1 MKRPRLPG
9 PAAGR
14 RIGLL
19 GGSFN
24 PAHGGHLHV
33 AETAMRRLRL
43 DAVWWIVARGNPLKS
58 EHGSFAARLAS
69 AASVASA
76 SGMQVSDIEH
86 QLGLTYTIDT
96 IRTLQEAEPEARFV
110 WVMGADSAASFHLWK
125 DWEDIAARVPIA
137 IVSRPGT
144 RFTRTTVSRPTVPR
158 RARRCATNGWPRSRN
173 WASKAAR
180 ASAAAGCCRLMR
192 TRPRNDA
199 CAGTWRD

>member
-1 MKRPRLPG
+1 LKRPRLPG

-69 AASVASA
+69 AASVAGA
-76 SGMQVSDIEH
+76 PGMQVSDIEH

-96 IRTLQEAEPEARFV
+96 IRTLQEAEPEAQFV
-110 WVMGADSAASFHLWK
+110 WVMGADSAAGFHLWK

-144 RFTRTTVSRPTVPR
+144 RLTRTLPF
-158 RARRCATNGWPRSRN
+158 
-173 WASKAAR
+173 AAR
-180 ASAAAGCCRLMR
+180 FADARLPERDAAALPGHATPAWVYLRAPGNSLSSTALR
-192 TRPRNDA
+192 AAR
-199 CAGTWRD
+199 